1 MWTNFIFQTITKHQH
16 QYMCACWCL
25 SVFLDVS
32 QCVSQETWSKGI
44 HWFDLCSFCS
54 VWLVLLTHKLWK
66 FQLFCQMLRLDTK
79 WAYKIFKSK
88 GCSIAFRGS
97 WGYAWRTPQH
107 HWPSQSLPW
116 LLWSTGKKVWHTHPL
131 ADTSIITYILLGLI
145 WCRIFLLINVL
156 WESWSAC
163 WPNHLARNFGW

>member
-1 MWTNFIFQTITKHQH
+1 MLNDRLGFLFRSLTYLTTDCSLSYQRSKIKTLMWTNFIFQTITKHQH

-116 LLWSTGKKVWHTHPL
+116 LLWSTGKKSVTHSP
-131 ADTSIITYILLGLI
+131 T
-145 WCRIFLLINVL
+145 CRHF
-156 WESWSAC
+156 
-163 WPNHLARNFGW
+163 